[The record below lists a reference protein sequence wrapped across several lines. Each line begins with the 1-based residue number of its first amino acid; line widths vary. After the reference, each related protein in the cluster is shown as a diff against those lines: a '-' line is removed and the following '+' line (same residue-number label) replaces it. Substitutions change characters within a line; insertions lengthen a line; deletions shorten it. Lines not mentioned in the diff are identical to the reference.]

1 MARGD
6 SAARQIRLFL
16 MVLDRRDIDVR
27 AAADELGCTERTV
40 YRDLESLERVGVP
53 LYQVKQGRTQRWKLV
68 DGYSRNLNVSFT
80 VQEAMALIAGERLLS
95 AIQGSVFDH
104 AARNAVAKVKHAL
117 APELRQRVEHLAQV
131 LTTTSAPPRKLAR
144 HRERLDTIIEAIE
157 RSVVVDLKYRKLDAT
172 QAQPYTVEPHHL
184 HLQGTSVYV
193 VGWARERKAVRIFL
207 LDRIDAVT
215 LRTEPFKRRPEIQ
228 PGLFAQGSFGLWDA
242 AIEHVRLR
250 FTGSAATIVSEQE
263 FHPSQTLERLP
274 DGSVIVD
281 LRAPLSPSLKQWVR
295 GFGKRVEVLSP
306 AALKDA

>member
-27 AAADELGCTERTV
+27 AAPDELGCTERTV

-53 LYQVKQGRTQRWKLV
+53 LYQVKHGRTQRWKLV

-95 AIQGSVFDH
+95 AMQGSVFDH

-117 APELRQRVEHLAQV
+117 APELRQRVEQLAHV
-131 LTTTSAPPRKLAR
+131 LTTTTAPPRKLAR
-144 HRERLDTIIEAIE
+144 HRERLDTVIEAIE
-157 RSVVVDLKYRKLDAT
+157 RSVVIDLKYRKLDA
-172 QAQPYTVEPHHL
+172 AEAHLYTVEPHHL

-193 VGWARERKAVRIFL
+193 VGWVRERKAVRIFL
-207 LDRIDAVT
+207 LDRIDAAV
-215 LRTEPFKRRPEIQ
+215 LRDEPFKRRPEIQ

-263 FHPSQTLERLP
+263 FHPSQTLERQT

-306 AALKDA
+306 AALKDP